1 MSERNNSKQVDPE
14 ADVGHHN
21 LGYQN
26 DAEKKIGVKDLEDDL
41 DKEKQNVADQDD
53 NQGVH
58 QVNLKL

>member
-26 DAEKKIGVKDLEDDL
+26 DAEKKIGLKDLEDDL